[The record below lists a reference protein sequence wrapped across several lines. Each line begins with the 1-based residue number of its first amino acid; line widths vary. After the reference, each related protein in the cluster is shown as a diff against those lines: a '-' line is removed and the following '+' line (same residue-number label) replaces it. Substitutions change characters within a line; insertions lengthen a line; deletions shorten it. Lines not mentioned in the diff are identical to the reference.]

1 MLRLILEYGVPGIA
15 IAGAV
20 AAFVYLPPLLK
31 QISVAVLI
39 CAGSLSI
46 GLGAGIEHGKR
57 DCDARFA
64 SITAATDAAVASE
77 VQAAH
82 AREALNASA
91 LSEAQDALAAF
102 QAKSN
107 ADLAR
112 AREGVAKV
120 VFGNKCGGA
129 DFKVPPVILK
139 AIKGGK

>member
-31 QISVAVLI
+31 QIAIAVAIAV
-39 CAGSLSI
+39 GSLSI

-64 SITAATDAAVASE
+64 AVTAATEAAVQSE
-77 VQAAH
+77 VRAAH
-82 AREALNASA
+82 ARDALNASA
-91 LSEAQDALAAF
+91 LSEAQDALAAS
-102 QAKSN
+102 QAKSD
-107 ADLAR
+107 ADIADAR
-112 AREGVAKV
+112 QGVAK
-120 VFGNKCGGA
+120 FMLSKKCGGA

-139 AIKGGK
+139 AIKGGR